1 MRILSITA
9 GAGGMYCGSCLRD
22 NALAAELLTEG
33 HDVTLLPLYT
43 PIRTDETD
51 VSEKRVFFGG
61 ISVYLQQHVSLFRHT
76 PWLLDRLWDS
86 PAVIKA
92 VAGGSVSTDPHMLG
106 GLTVSVLKGEEGF
119 QSKEILKLLRYLEAQ
134 PAFDLVSLPNSLL
147 LGLAPALAR
156 GLGRP
161 ICCTLQ
167 GEDVFLDGLEP
178 RYKEEALALIRRHAP
193 AVDGFVAV
201 SDYYADFMAGYL
213 GIPRAKIHTVPLGIN
228 LEGHQPR
235 GSSASRPF
243 TIGYL
248 ARVAPEKGL
257 HLLCE
262 AYRIL
267 RREMALPEGQLEVAG
282 YLGSDHRDYLKGIE
296 GRMGEWG
303 LGAEFHYHGALDR
316 ADKIRF
322 LQGLDVLSVPS
333 PYHEPKGLYALEALA
348 NGVPV
353 VQPRHGAFPEIIAKT
368 GGGVLV
374 EPNDARA
381 FAEGIHSL
389 FRDRSSAE
397 ELGRQGAQGVRS
409 WYAVPRMAERTLE
422 VHRQVIESAAPADG
436 RRREPG
442 WERPQGGPGA
452 PVSEVAGGI
461 DGSGQAGGA
470 VSEEP

>member
-22 NALAAELLTEG
+22 NALAAELRSEG

-43 PIRTDETD
+43 PILTDEVD

-86 PAVIKA
+86 PAVIRA
-92 VAGGSVSTDPHMLG
+92 VAGRSISTDPHMLG
-106 GLTVSVLKGEEGF
+106 GLTVSVLKGEDGF
-119 QSKEILKLLRYLEAQ
+119 QHKEVLKLLRWLEAQ
-134 PAFDLVSLPNSLL
+134 PEFDLVSLPNSLL

-167 GEDVFLDGLEP
+167 GEDVFLDGLGT
-178 RYKEEALALIRRHAP
+178 RYREEALELIRRHAS

-213 GIPRAKIHTVPLGIN
+213 GIPRAKIHTVSLGIN

-235 GSSASRPF
+235 ESPASRPF
-243 TIGYL
+243 AIGYL
-248 ARVAPEKGL
+248 ARVVPEKGL

-267 RREMALPEGQLEVAG
+267 RREMALPEGRLEVAG
-282 YLGSDHRDYLKGIE
+282 YLGSEHREYLEGIE
-296 GRMGEWG
+296 GRMREWG
-303 LGAEFHYHGALDR
+303 LGAELRYHGALDR
-316 ADKIRF
+316 ATKIRF
-322 LQGLDVLSVPS
+322 LQGLDVLSVPT
-333 PYHEPKGLYALEALA
+333 PYQEPKGLYVLEALA

-353 VQPRHGAFPEIIAKT
+353 VQPRHGAFPEILAKT
-368 GGGVLV
+368 GGGILV

-381 FAEGIHSL
+381 VAEGIHSL
-389 FRDRSSAE
+389 FRDRSSAH
-397 ELGRQGAQGVRS
+397 ELGRRGAQGVRT
-409 WYAVPRMAERTLE
+409 WYAAPRMAERTLE
-422 VHRQVIESAAPADG
+422 VHRLLIEGAGSAPAGGVAAPVPD
-436 RRREPG
+436 
-442 WERPQGGPGA
+442 
-452 PVSEVAGGI
+452 VAARI
-461 DGSGQAGGA
+461 DSSGQALGA
-470 VSEEP
+470 VSEES